1 MFNKLKNISAYLI
14 IIFVAF
20 YTLFIPTS
28 NATTDSNAVTTQN
41 NETENTVSPSNE
53 ATTISK
59 DETEN
64 SSATNSQDIHEGD
77 LYLSGNEVTM
87 DKLVNGNVYIFA
99 NNVTIKGQIAGNLI
113 VAANTVTL
121 EETYIQASAYIVA
134 KEVKFNAVASDLYTA
149 CQTLT
154 IDNKAGVYRD
164 LNVSASKI
172 TLTGII
178 GRNANIGC
186 NNLIL
191 TNGSN
196 TAQIYGNLTHY
207 SSQKIEIPEGAV
219 TGNYDF
225 KEVVKQTSETN
236 FSDYIFSLLSFLVTI
251 ILIWG
256 VIKLFASKFYDN
268 SLGLASNKIVKII
281 SIGVAWLILLPIA
294 SIILLCT
301 GIGISAFLL
310 LLGIYLL
317 TLFISIPITS
327 ISVGNIINNKLNK
340 KTTAMEFVCVIVSGM
355 LFWVANLIPYIS
367 TIVLFASIIIG
378 PGFMLYQL
386 LEKNNKFKKALSNVE
401 TKNAK

>member
-53 ATTISK
+53 ATTISE

-113 VAANTVTL
+113 IAANTVTL

>member
-77 LYLSGNEVTM
+77 LYLSGNEITM

>member
-113 VAANTVTL
+113 IAANTVTL

>member
-20 YTLFIPTS
+20 YTLSIPTS

-53 ATTISK
+53 ATTISE

-301 GIGISAFLL
+301 GIGISASLL

-378 PGFMLYQL
+378 SGFMLYQL

-401 TKNAK
+401 TKNEK